1 MKTKDRIL
9 DKALELMNK
18 LGLENVSTYNIAKE
32 LEIRQSNITYYFP
45 AKNNIVN
52 ALAKRMIADVNDAFA
67 SIGNEAFTMKSFYTG
82 IDRVMQVHQKYYFFL
97 MNYAT
102 LVTADTELNDHF
114 VAVLGTRHAEFEG
127 IISLLDSLGYVNGK
141 DMLPHSYYILLM
153 QNMLTIFWIQE
164 SAIYSA
170 GKTDDEKRRHH
181 LTIFFQTFIPYL
193 TPKGEEEL
201 LPLLTS
207 AKG

>member
-45 AKNNIVN
+45 AKNHIVN

-67 SIGNEAFTMKSFYTG
+67 SIGNEAFTMKSFYNG

-102 LVTADTELNDHF
+102 LITADAELNEHF
-114 VAVLGTRHAEFEG
+114 VRVLKTRQPELDG
-127 IISLLDSLGYVNGK
+127 LISLMDSLGYVNGK
-141 DMLPHSYYILLM
+141 EMLSHSYYILMM
-153 QNMLTIFWIQE
+153 QNILTIFWIQE

-170 GKTDDEKRRHH
+170 GKTDDEKRKHH

-193 TPKGEEEL
+193 TQKGSDEL
-201 LPLLTS
+201 LPLLAPAGS
-207 AKG
+207 